1 MWALGDCWAVAG
13 TWEVWKS
20 VSLNCIWRRSFLGV
34 WLDIQS
40 PRSLSPGTATPL
52 PRHPLMVTVTQKAP
66 EKARSYLQ
74 TSSLEQVETGEHVL
88 QVTPTHEL
96 FSEWEKDSG
105 CQEPKRKACQLGCW
119 DSEVAI
125 SKRQF
130 VPPSHTAHSGNIQIE
145 GLKSLMSQ

>member
-20 VSLNCIWRRSFLGV
+20 VWLNCIWRRSFLGV

-66 EKARSYLQ
+66 EKARRYLQ

-105 CQEPKRKACQLGCW
+105 CQEPKRKACQLGCFGQW
-119 DSEVAI
+119 G
-125 SKRQF
+125 
-130 VPPSHTAHSGNIQIE
+130 SHFKKGSLYLHLTLLIQVTSR
-145 GLKSLMSQ
+145 LKDWRV